1 MMLIITDKIPLKSS
15 NYLVENTSKSFV
27 FKSLLELGQ
36 LICSTGISNVYKPV
50 KQGKE
55 LQKWILNNKLWTYR
69 YYSLLWFWCI
79 RNTNAK
85 MKTLLDLY
93 KIRDDL
99 YESVECK
106 YRIRY
111 PKTAIFRYKK
121 GYVSKYKTNSE
132 LPLDVCCEEYKKY
145 LEWKFEKVG
154 E

>member
-1 MMLIITDKIPLKSS
+1 MMLIITDKIPLESF
-15 NYLVENTSKSFV
+15 NYLVENTNKSFV

-36 LICSTGISNVYKPV
+36 LICSTGISSVYKPV

-55 LQKWILNNKLWTYR
+55 LQKWILNNKLWTHR
-69 YYSLLWFWCI
+69 YYSLLWFWCV
-79 RNTNAK
+79 RNINAK
-85 MKTLLDLY
+85 ESTLLDLY

-99 YESVECK
+99 YESIKCK
-106 YRIRY
+106 HRIRY

-121 GYVSKYKTNSE
+121 GYVSRYETNSE

-154 E
+154 K